1 MDLHLLLA
9 ALIVFAAYT
18 VFGVTGFGASPITV
32 PVLAHF
38 LPLPFVLSLAA
49 ALDLGSAAAL
59 GVHTKKQADVRE
71 LLVLAPFTII
81 GLALGVFVCGYSLY
95 IMVHRGPRRPLGA
108 SVGSAG
114 GSTQRRARR
123 TVRCRR
129 SSLRH
134 LHRRAHSRPYGAT
147 RNDLADGRPSTWGCA
162 SLHSPSRDS
171 SPAATCGS
179 RSGCFFRSRG
189 RASGPG
195 VGCRGAWRRRRSC
208 VSSVRC
214 SSSAACR

>member
-81 GLALGVFVCGYSLY
+81 GLALGVFVCGYALY
-95 IMVHRGPRRPLGA
+95 IMVHRGPRRPLGRA
-108 SVGSAG
+108 WAAPAGLLSGVLGALFGVGGPPYVIYITGRIPDPTAQRATISQMVARGAG
-114 GSTQRRARR
+114 EGRAYRRCGAPLQRRVADR
-123 TVRCRR
+123 TRT
-129 SSLRH
+129 LTPDP
-134 LHRRAHSRPYGAT
+134 AH
-147 RNDLADGRPSTWGCA
+147 
-162 SLHSPSRDS
+162 H
-171 SPAATCGS
+171 
-179 RSGCFFRSRG
+179 
-189 RASGPG
+189 
-195 VGCRGAWRRRRSC
+195 
-208 VSSVRC
+208 
-214 SSSAACR
+214 

>member
-18 VFGVTGFGASPITV
+18 VFGVTGFGVSPITV

-81 GLALGVFVCGYSLY
+81 GLALGVTLLVSLPRDATLLALGVFVCGYALY
-95 IMVHRGPRRPLGA
+95 SSASPAAFPTLRRN
-108 SVGSAG
+108 
-114 GSTQRRARR
+114 ARR
-123 TVRCRR
+123 SRR
-129 SSLRH
+129 WSS
-134 LHRRAHSRPYGAT
+134 
-147 RNDLADGRPSTWGCA
+147 STWDCA
-162 SLHSPSRDS
+162 SLRSPSQDS
-171 SPAATCGS
+171 SPAAICGS

-195 VGCRGAWRRRRSC
+195 IGCRGAWRRRRSC